1 MNESEIRTLI
11 EALAQNELTMLTSAV
26 RGTRIRMRKWT
37 ARPIYSLM
45 RKKLLI
51 ASLDGKEQQYTR
63 YDVPALV
70 EQVLREMFALPV

>member
-1 MNESEIRTLI
+1 MTESEIRAVVEGLS
-11 EALAQNELTMLTSAV
+11 QHELTVLTSAV

-70 EQVLREMFALPV
+70 EQVLREMYTLSV